1 MIFKAETYQIVGAAM
16 NVHKELGGGF
26 LESVYQEAFGI
37 ELLENNIP
45 FEKEVKLQIQYKENL
60 LSKYFVADFV
70 CYRDILVE
78 LKSSTAIT
86 DEYYAQVINYLK
98 ATQKPL
104 GLLLNFGP
112 KSLEFKRI
120 ILDPKSDG

>member
-45 FEKEVKLQIQYKENL
+45 FEKEVKLQIQCKENL

>member
-1 MIFKAETYQIVGAAM
+1 MIFKKETYEIVGVAM
-16 NVHKELGGGF
+16 NVHKEIGGGF
-26 LESVYQEAFGI
+26 FESVYQEAFGI

-45 FEKEVKLQIQYKENL
+45 FEKEVRLQIQYKGNL
-60 LSKYFVADFV
+60 LSKYFIADFV
-70 CYRDILVE
+70 CYRNILVE

-86 DEYYAQVINYLK
+86 DEYYAKVINYLK
-98 ATQKPL
+98 ATRKPL

-120 ILDPKSDG
+120 ILDTKSDG

>member
-1 MIFKAETYQIVGAAM
+1 MIFKKETYEIVGAAM
-16 NVHKELGGGF
+16 NVHKEIGGGF
-26 LESVYQEAFGI
+26 FESVYQEAFGI

-45 FEKEVKLQIQYKENL
+45 FEKEVRLQIQYKGNL
-60 LSKYFVADFV
+60 LSKYFIADFV
-70 CYRDILVE
+70 CYRNILVE

-98 ATQKPL
+98 ATRKPL

-120 ILDPKSDG
+120 ILDTKSDG

>member
-1 MIFKAETYQIVGAAM
+1 MIFKKETYDIVGAAIA
-16 NVHKELGGGF
+16 VHKELGGGF
-26 LESVYQEAFGI
+26 VESVYQEAFGI

-78 LKSSTAIT
+78 LKSSTAII
-86 DEYYAQVINYLK
+86 DEHYAQVINYLK
-98 ATQKPL
+98 ATKKPL

-120 ILDPKSDG
+120 ILDTKSDG

>member
-1 MIFKAETYQIVGAAM
+1 M

-26 LESVYQEAFGI
+26 LESVYQEAIGI

-45 FEKEVKLQIQYKENL
+45 FEKEVRLQIQYKGNL
-60 LSKYFVADFV
+60 LSKNFIADFV
-70 CYRDILVE
+70 CYRNILVE

-98 ATQKPL
+98 ATRKPL

-120 ILDPKSDG
+120 ILDTKSDG

>member
-1 MIFKAETYQIVGAAM
+1 MIFKKETYDIVGVAM
-16 NVHKELGGGF
+16 IVHKELGGGF
-26 LESVYQEAFGI
+26 VESVYQEAFGI

-45 FEKEVKLQIQYKENL
+45 FEKEVKLQIHYKGNM

-70 CYRDILVE
+70 CYSDILVE
-78 LKSSTAIT
+78 LKSSAAIS
-86 DEYYAQVINYLK
+86 DEHYAQVINYLK
-98 ATQKPL
+98 ATKKPL

-120 ILDPKSDG
+120 ILDPKSDS

>member
-1 MIFKAETYQIVGAAM
+1 MIFKKETYDIVGAAM

-86 DEYYAQVINYLK
+86 DEHYAQVINYLK
-98 ATQKPL
+98 ATKKPL

-112 KSLEFKRI
+112 KSLDFKRI